1 MVNIYESLAT
11 VSSSK
16 AKPIP
21 VFSSYITVSQHS
33 AECVNEGS
41 YQVFPVEKVPLLPLL
56 PQTVEGPP
64 ALLSHRATGA
74 LHAA

>member
-41 YQVFPVEKVPLLPLL
+41 YQVFPVENTLLPLL
-56 PQTVEGPP
+56 PQAVEGPP